1 MKEHIALYPPLR
13 EPVAAFR
20 NLGKGQ
26 FEDVTD
32 RWGTQHPAVHQGF
45 ATADLDADGDLDLVL
60 NRFNDTPAFYRNQA
74 SGARLSLSLMG
85 KGPNTAAVGARMWL
99 DVEGLPSMQRTVIAG
114 GRYLSHGESKQV
126 FAMPSA
132 QAIASLRIRWP
143 DGSQSVHDSLMAQQH
158 HLIQQPAIPELPAG
172 VVSEPSSAPT
182 HNRGLWMPRIG

>member
-1 MKEHIALYPPLR
+1 M
-13 EPVAAFR
+13 
-20 NLGKGQ
+20 
-26 FEDVTD
+26 
-32 RWGTQHPAVHQGF
+32 
-45 ATADLDADGDLDLVL
+45 L

-85 KGPNTAAVGARMWL
+85 RGAQYRGRGGE
-99 DVEGLPSMQRTVIAG
+99 DVAGWEGLPFMQRTVIAG

-158 HLIQQPAIPELPAG
+158 HFIQQPAIPELPADG
-172 VVSEPSSAPT
+172 CLNHVRPRPTTVVCGCLALAESRFKALP
-182 HNRGLWMPRIG
+182 GQ